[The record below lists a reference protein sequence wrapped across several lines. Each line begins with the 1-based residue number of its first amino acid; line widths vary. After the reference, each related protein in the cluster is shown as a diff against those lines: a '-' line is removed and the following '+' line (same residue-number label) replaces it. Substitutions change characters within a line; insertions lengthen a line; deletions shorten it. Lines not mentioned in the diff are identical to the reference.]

1 MNEYWINFTLIVSG
15 LIIFL
20 AVVTP
25 SILQVILSLVR
36 KDAKEGTNDSKN
48 LRSAVWAPIVFIG
61 TFMILLGVCVFSLK
75 FSYCSRLLDFMSLAS
90 AIVSIIL
97 AVLTIVYS
105 YYTTGASVRNIE
117 NVQDSAKEL
126 NGTAQKLGKLSN
138 EIDKDAKSLSH
149 NIERILE
156 RLNHIE
162 THTKQITDYIDSS
175 AIDYTDTENIK
186 TNFDDFLTSC
196 PRVAIMFL
204 YACGKVQSNQDIEVD
219 QLFDGPAPFNMMY
232 FTGLV
237 APFKMLG
244 LIELQILPDKFIV
257 RVERVNENL
266 SKAVVQKVDKMSKT
280 DSFIKEMKE
289 KIDSSYAL

>member
-1 MNEYWINFTLIVSG
+1 MTVLNNPCLLQTIIVCSA
-15 LIIFL
+15 I
-20 AVVTP
+20 VVVMMIVP
-25 SILQVILSLVR
+25 SIISVCKQNSDKKTLFGLYAFFASIILL
-36 KDAKEGTNDSKN
+36 AGI
-48 LRSAVWAPIVFIG
+48 IVFSFICKDCAN
-61 TFMILLGVCVFSLK
+61 LLE
-75 FSYCSRLLDFMSLAS
+75 FMSLSS
-90 AIVSIIL
+90 AIISIIL
-97 AVLTIVYS
+97 AVITIVYS
-105 YYTTGASVRNIE
+105 YYTSGASLHNIE

-175 AIDYTDTENIK
+175 AIDYMDTENIK

-266 SKAVVQKVDKMSKT
+266 SKAVVQKVEKKSET